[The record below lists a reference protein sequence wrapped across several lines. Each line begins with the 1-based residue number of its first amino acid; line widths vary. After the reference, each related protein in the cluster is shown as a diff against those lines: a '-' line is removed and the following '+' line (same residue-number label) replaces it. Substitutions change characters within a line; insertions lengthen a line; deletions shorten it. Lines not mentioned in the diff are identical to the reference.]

1 MSQTRSV
8 FAGNSSPPPRRLQ
21 LVFEDSATAMVLGHS
36 FIMSLLSM
44 SSHNQSPTE
53 EEAWLFN
60 DERALGRPV
69 VELAAEMTE
78 DEFGRFRF
86 TFY

>member
-1 MSQTRSV
+1 
-8 FAGNSSPPPRRLQ
+8 
-21 LVFEDSATAMVLGHS
+21 
-36 FIMSLLSM
+36 M

-53 EEAWLFN
+53 EEAGLFN

-69 VELAAEMTE
+69 VELAAEMAE
-78 DEFGRFRF
+78 DEFGRFGF

>member
-1 MSQTRSV
+1 
-8 FAGNSSPPPRRLQ
+8 
-21 LVFEDSATAMVLGHS
+21 
-36 FIMSLLSM
+36 M

-53 EEAWLFN
+53 EEARLFN

-78 DEFGRFRF
+78 DEFGRFCF
-86 TFY
+86 TFH